1 MPNRLTHEI
10 SPYLRQHRD
19 NPVDWFPWG
28 DEAFALARATGKPI
42 LLSVGYSACHWCHV
56 MAHECFEDVETASL
70 MNELFVNI
78 KVDREERPDVDAIY
92 MDAVQA
98 MTGRGGWP
106 MTVFLTPDAKPF
118 YGGTYF
124 PKPTFIQLMNAIID
138 AWHNRRDDI
147 ENNVEALMQ
156 SLSRT
161 SRITNNTG
169 TTESTQSSL
178 IGPQHLKAAVE
189 QMRQTFDTEWG
200 GFGSAPKF
208 PSTMNLDLLLRIYLD
223 NPNAELLQILTTSL
237 DAMASG
243 GMYDHLGGG
252 FARYSVDA
260 QWLVPHFEKMLY
272 DQALLARVY
281 LHAGVALNEPRWLQI
296 ASETIDYVLRELSH
310 PDGGF
315 FCAQDADSVDELGH
329 SVEGHFYVWSRQQ
342 VVDTLP
348 QDLHEVALEWYEV
361 TEAGN
366 FEGSNILSRLHHR
379 GDLKRNSQ
387 VERARALLLESRN
400 TRSKPGLDDKILTEW
415 NGMMLATLAEG
426 AALLQR
432 PDWLAAAV
440 KNGEFLINQ
449 LCTESGTTTI
459 NRSWHQDGNPQA
471 QHAALGADLAQLV
484 DGFTRLAEATGQA
497 SWITHAKTIA
507 NKLLSDYWDVEN
519 GGIFTT
525 AHDGELL
532 IVRQKDLMDNATP
545 SANSTAAFALYR
557 LAALTGEERYAQ
569 HADQISQLLSH
580 IATSAPTAFGNLLSA
595 AHLRHRGV
603 VEVAITGNRSDLVVQ
618 LHEQWLPTVVSAWGE
633 RYDSPIWHDRK
644 DDLAYVCRQYA
655 CMAPASDAKTF
666 DEALRIALQPDRGSF
681 TNR

>member
-1 MPNRLTHEI
+1 MTNRLRHEI

-56 MAHECFEDVETASL
+56 MAHECFEDIETASL

-124 PKPTFIQLMNAIID
+124 PKPTFIQLMNAIVD

-147 ENNVEALMQ
+147 ESNIEALMQ

-169 TTESTQSSL
+169 NTQSPQSAL
-178 IGPQHLKAAVE
+178 IGQQQLNAAVE
-189 QMRQTFDTEWG
+189 QMLKTFDADWG

-208 PSTMNLDLLLRIYLD
+208 PSTMNLDLLLRVYLD

-281 LHAGVALNEPRWLQI
+281 LHAGVALNKPRWLQI
-296 ASETIDYVLRELSH
+296 ASETIDYVLRDLRH

-315 FCAQDADSVDELGH
+315 FCAQDADSVDEQGH
-329 SVEGHFYVWSRQQ
+329 SVEGHFYVWSKQQ

-348 QDLHEVALEWYEV
+348 QDLHEVALKWYEV

-379 GDLKRNSQ
+379 GDLLRNSQ

-415 NGMMLATLAEG
+415 NGMMLATLAEA

-440 KNGEFLINQ
+440 KNGEFLINK
-449 LCTESGTTTI
+449 LCTTSDSTSI
-459 NRSWHQDGNPQA
+459 KRSWHQDGNPQA

-484 DGFTRLAEATGQA
+484 DAFTRLAEATGQA

-507 NKLLSDYWDVEN
+507 NKLLSDYWDAEN
-519 GGIFTT
+519 SGIFTT
-525 AHDGELL
+525 SHTGEQL

-603 VEVAITGNRSDLVVQ
+603 VEVAITGNRPDLVAQ
-618 LHEQWLPTVVSAWGE
+618 LHAQWLPTVVIAWGE
-633 RYDSPIWHDRK
+633 RYDSPIWHDRN

-655 CMAPASDAKTF
+655 CMAPAHDAKTF
-666 DEALRIALQPDRGSF
+666 DEALRVAIQPDRV
-681 TNR
+681 

>member
-1 MPNRLTHEI
+1 
-10 SPYLRQHRD
+10 
-19 NPVDWFPWG
+19 
-28 DEAFALARATGKPI
+28 
-42 LLSVGYSACHWCHV
+42 
-56 MAHECFEDVETASL
+56 
-70 MNELFVNI
+70 
-78 KVDREERPDVDAIY
+78 
-92 MDAVQA
+92 

-124 PKPTFIQLMNAIID
+124 PKPTFIQLMNAITD
-138 AWHNRRDDI
+138 AWLNRRDDI
-147 ENNVEALMQ
+147 QNNIAALME
-156 SLSRT
+156 SLNRT
-161 SRITNNTG
+161 SRITN
-169 TTESTQSSL
+169 QSKNAEPAL
-178 IGPQHLKAAVE
+178 IGSQHLNAAVE
-189 QMRQTFDTEWG
+189 QMRQSFDVDWG

-208 PSTMNLDLLLRIYLD
+208 PSTMNLDLLLRVYLD
-223 NPNAELLQILTTSL
+223 NPNPDLLEILTTSL

-272 DQALLARVY
+272 DQALLARIY

-296 ASETIDYVLRELSH
+296 ASETIDYVLRDLCH

-315 FCAQDADSVDELGH
+315 FCAQDADSLNEHGH
-329 SVEGHFYVWSRQQ
+329 SVEGHFYVWSKQQ
-342 VVDTLP
+342 FLDALP
-348 QDLHEVALEWYEV
+348 HNLHDLALDWYEV

-366 FEGSNILSRLHHR
+366 FEGTNILSRLHHR
-379 GDLKRNSQ
+379 GDIVRNPQ

-400 TRSKPGLDDKILTEW
+400 TRLWPGLDDKVLTEW

-449 LCTESGTTTI
+449 LCTDSGSVTI
-459 NRSWHQDGNPQA
+459 KRSWHQDGTPRA

-484 DGFTRLAEATGQA
+484 DGFTRLAEATGHA
-497 SWITHAKTIA
+497 IWITHAKTVA
-507 NKLLSDYWDVEN
+507 DKLLSDYWDTEN

-525 AHDGELL
+525 PHGGEQL
-532 IVRQKDLMDNATP
+532 IVRQKDVMDNATP

-557 LAALTGEERYAQ
+557 LAGLTGEERFTL
-569 HADQISQLLSH
+569 HADQILQLLSH
-580 IATSAPTAFGNLLSA
+580 IATSAPTAFGNLLIA

-603 VEVAITGNRSDLVVQ
+603 VEIAITGNRPDLVTQ
-618 LHEQWLPTVVSAWGE
+618 LHSQWLPTVVSAWGE
-633 RYDSPIWHDRK
+633 RYDSPIWQDRK
-644 DDLAYVCRQYA
+644 DGLVYVCRQYT
-655 CMAPASDAKTF
+655 CMAPADDAKTF
-666 DEALRIALQPDRGSF
+666 DQALRVALQKTTD
-681 TNR
+681 

>member
-1 MPNRLTHEI
+1 
-10 SPYLRQHRD
+10 
-19 NPVDWFPWG
+19 
-28 DEAFALARATGKPI
+28 
-42 LLSVGYSACHWCHV
+42 
-56 MAHECFEDVETASL
+56 
-70 MNELFVNI
+70 
-78 KVDREERPDVDAIY
+78 
-92 MDAVQA
+92 
-98 MTGRGGWP
+98 
-106 MTVFLTPDAKPF
+106 
-118 YGGTYF
+118 
-124 PKPTFIQLMNAIID
+124 MNAITD

-147 ENNVEALMQ
+147 ENNVAALME

-161 SRITNNTG
+161 SRITSNSGDTK
-169 TTESTQSSL
+169 STQSAL
-178 IGPQHLKAAVE
+178 IGPQHLNAAAE
-189 QMRQTFDTEWG
+189 QMRQTFDAEWG

-223 NPNAELLQILTTSL
+223 NPNAEILQILTTSL

-296 ASETIDYVLRELSH
+296 ASETIDYVLRDLHH

-315 FCAQDADSVDELGH
+315 FCAQDADSVDDQGH
-329 SVEGHFYVWSRQQ
+329 SIEGHFYVWSRQQ

-379 GDLKRNSQ
+379 GDIKRNSA
-387 VERARALLLESRN
+387 VERARAILLESRN
-400 TRSKPGLDDKILTEW
+400 KRAWPGLDDKILTEW
-415 NGMMLATLAEG
+415 NGMMLATLAEA

-449 LCTESGTTTI
+449 LCAASGTTTI
-459 NRSWHQDGNPQA
+459 KRSWHQNGNPQA

-497 SWITHAKTIA
+497 SWISHAKTIA
-507 NKLLSDYWDVEN
+507 DKLLSDYWDAEN

-525 AHDGELL
+525 SHNGEQL

-545 SANSTAAFALYR
+545 STNSTAAFALYR

-603 VEVAITGNRSDLVVQ
+603 VEVAITGNRPDLVAQ
-618 LHEQWLPTVVSAWGE
+618 LHTQWLPTVVSAWGE

-644 DDLAYVCRQYA
+644 DDLAYVCRQYT
-655 CMAPASDAKTF
+655 CMAPAHDAKTF
-666 DEALRIALQPDRGSF
+666 DEALRVALQLDLG
-681 TNR
+681 

>member
-1 MPNRLTHEI
+1 
-10 SPYLRQHRD
+10 
-19 NPVDWFPWG
+19 
-28 DEAFALARATGKPI
+28 
-42 LLSVGYSACHWCHV
+42 
-56 MAHECFEDVETASL
+56 
-70 MNELFVNI
+70 
-78 KVDREERPDVDAIY
+78 
-92 MDAVQA
+92 VQA

-124 PKPTFIQLMNAIID
+124 PKPTFIQLMNAITD

-147 ENNVEALMQ
+147 ENNVAALME

-161 SRITNNTG
+161 SRITSNSG
-169 TTESTQSSL
+169 DSKSTQSAL
-178 IGPQHLKAAVE
+178 IGPQHLNAAAE
-189 QMRQTFDTEWG
+189 QMRQTFDAEWG

-223 NPNAELLQILTTSL
+223 NPNAEILQILTTSL

-296 ASETIDYVLRELSH
+296 ASETIDYVLRDLHH

-315 FCAQDADSVDELGH
+315 FCAQDADSVDDQGH
-329 SVEGHFYVWSRQQ
+329 SIEGHFYVWSRQQ

-379 GDLKRNSQ
+379 GDIKRNSA
-387 VERARALLLESRN
+387 VERARAILLESRN
-400 TRSKPGLDDKILTEW
+400 KRAWPGLDDKILTEW
-415 NGMMLATLAEG
+415 NGMMLATLAEA

-449 LCTESGTTTI
+449 LCAAYGTTTI
-459 NRSWHQDGNPQA
+459 KPSWHQNGNPQA

-497 SWITHAKTIA
+497 SWISHAKTIA
-507 NKLLSDYWDVEN
+507 DKLLSDYWDAEN

-525 AHDGELL
+525 SHNGEQL

-545 SANSTAAFALYR
+545 STNSTAAFALYR

-603 VEVAITGNRSDLVVQ
+603 VEVAITGNRPDLVAQ
-618 LHEQWLPTVVSAWGE
+618 LHTQWLPTVVSAWGE

-644 DDLAYVCRQYA
+644 DDLAYVCRQYT
-655 CMAPASDAKTF
+655 CMAPAHDAKTF
-666 DEALRIALQPDRGSF
+666 DEALRVALQLDLG
-681 TNR
+681 

>member
-1 MPNRLTHEI
+1 MPNRLSHEI

-28 DEAFALARATGKPI
+28 EEAFALARATDKPI

-56 MAHECFEDVETASL
+56 MAHECFEDAETASL

-98 MTGRGGWP
+98 MSGRGGWP

-124 PKPTFIQLMNAIID
+124 PKPSFIKLMNAIID
-138 AWHNRRDDI
+138 AWHNRRGDI
-147 ENNVEALMQ
+147 ESNVEALMQ

-169 TTESTQSSL
+169 NTGSTQPAL
-178 IGPQHLKAAVE
+178 IGPQHLSAAVE
-189 QMRQTFDTEWG
+189 QMRQTFDTDWG

-208 PSTMNLDLLLRIYLD
+208 PSTMNLDLLLRVYLD

-237 DAMASG
+237 DSMASG

-281 LHAGVALNEPRWLQI
+281 LHAGIALNEPRWLQI
-296 ASETIDYVLRELSH
+296 ASETIDYVLRDLCH
-310 PDGGF
+310 PGGGF
-315 FCAQDADSVDELGH
+315 FCAQDADSADEQGH
-329 SVEGHFYVWSRQQ
+329 MVEGHFYVWSQQQ
-342 VVDTLP
+342 VVDALP
-348 QDLHEVALEWYEV
+348 KDLHQVALDWYEV
-361 TEAGN
+361 TATGN
-366 FEGSNILSRLHHR
+366 FEGANILCRLQHR
-379 GDLKRNSQ
+379 GDFLRNSQ
-387 VERARALLLESRN
+387 VERARALLLASRN
-400 TRSKPGLDDKILTEW
+400 TRSKPGLDDKVLTEW
-415 NGMMLATLAEG
+415 NGMMLATLAEA

-449 LCTESGTTTI
+449 LCTESGSTRI
-459 NRSWHQDGNPQA
+459 KRSWHQDGNPQA

-484 DGFTRLAEATGQA
+484 DGFTRLAEATGHA
-497 SWITHAKTIA
+497 SWITHAKAIA
-507 NKLLSDYWDVEN
+507 DKLLSDYWDAEN

-525 AHDGELL
+525 SHTGEQL

-569 HADQISQLLSH
+569 HADQISQLLQN
-580 IATSAPTAFGNLLSA
+580 IAASAPTAFGNLLSA

-603 VEVAITGNRSDLVVQ
+603 VEVAITGDRPDLVAR
-618 LHEQWLPTVVSAWGE
+618 LHTQWLPTVVSAWGE

-644 DDLAYVCRQYA
+644 DDLAYVCRQHT
-655 CMAPASDAKTF
+655 CMAPAHDVKTF
-666 DEALRIALQPDRGSF
+666 DEALRVALQPDLG
-681 TNR
+681 

>member
-1 MPNRLTHEI
+1 MPNRLSHEI

-19 NPVDWFPWG
+19 NPVDWYPWG
-28 DEAFALARATGKPI
+28 EDAFTLARATGKPI

-124 PKPTFIQLMNAIID
+124 PKPTFIQLMNAITD
-138 AWHNRRDDI
+138 AWQNRRDDI
-147 ENNVEALMQ
+147 ENNVQALME

-161 SRITNNTG
+161 SRITNTANNANNSG
-169 TTESTQSSL
+169 DAEPSL
-178 IGPQHLKAAVE
+178 IGSQHLSAAVE
-189 QMRQTFDTEWG
+189 QMRHSFDTDWG

-208 PSTMNLDLLLRIYLD
+208 PSTMNLDLLLRVYLD
-223 NPNAELLQILTTSL
+223 NPNPELLQILTTSL

-296 ASETIDYVLRELSH
+296 ATETIDYVLRDLCH

-315 FCAQDADSVDELGH
+315 YCAQDADSVNEEGH
-329 SVEGHFYVWSRQQ
+329 SVEGHFYVWSKQQ
-342 VVDTLP
+342 VLDALP
-348 QDLHEVALEWYEV
+348 EDLHEIALEWYEV

-366 FEGSNILSRLHHR
+366 FEGTNILSRLHHR
-379 GDLKRNSQ
+379 GDLARNSQ
-387 VERARALLLESRN
+387 VERARELLLESRN
-400 TRSKPGLDDKILTEW
+400 TRSWPGLDDKVLTEW
-415 NGMMLATLAEG
+415 NGMMLATLAEA

-449 LCTESGTTTI
+449 LCTEGLTTI
-459 NRSWHQDGNPQA
+459 KRSWHQDGKPRA
-471 QHAALGADLAQLV
+471 QHAALGADLAQLI

-497 SWITHAKTIA
+497 AWIAHAKTIA
-507 NKLLSDYWDVEN
+507 DKLLSDYWDTEN

-525 AHDGELL
+525 PHDGEQL
-532 IVRQKDLMDNATP
+532 IVRQKDVMDNATP

-557 LAALTGEERYAQ
+557 LAGLTGEGRLA
-569 HADQISQLLSH
+569 HHSDQISQLLAN
-580 IATSAPTAFGNLLSA
+580 IASSAPTAFGNLLSA

-603 VEVAITGNRSDLVVQ
+603 VEIAITGDRPDLVKQ
-618 LHEQWLPTVVSAWGE
+618 LHSQWLPTVVSAWGE
-633 RYDSPIWHDRK
+633 RYDSPIWLDRK

-655 CMAPASDAKTF
+655 CMAPANDAKTF
-666 DEALRIALQPDRGSF
+666 DEALRIALQ
-681 TNR
+681 TNTR

>member
-1 MPNRLTHEI
+1 
-10 SPYLRQHRD
+10 
-19 NPVDWFPWG
+19 
-28 DEAFALARATGKPI
+28 
-42 LLSVGYSACHWCHV
+42 
-56 MAHECFEDVETASL
+56 
-70 MNELFVNI
+70 
-78 KVDREERPDVDAIY
+78 

-98 MTGRGGWP
+98 MSGRGGWP

-147 ENNVEALMQ
+147 ENNVDALMQ

-161 SRITNNTG
+161 SRITNSTSNGENT
-169 TTESTQSSL
+169 QPAL
-178 IGPQHLKAAVE
+178 IGPQHLNAAVE
-189 QMRQTFDTEWG
+189 QMRQTFDADWG

-208 PSTMNLDLLLRIYLD
+208 PSTMNLDLLLRVYLD

-281 LHAGVALNEPRWLQI
+281 LHAGVALNKPRWLQI
-296 ASETIDYVLRELSH
+296 ASETIDYVLRDLRH

-315 FCAQDADSVDELGH
+315 FCAQDADSVDEQGH
-329 SVEGHFYVWSRQQ
+329 SVEGHFYVWSKQQ

-348 QDLHEVALEWYEV
+348 QDLHEVALKWYEV

-379 GDLKRNSQ
+379 GDLLRNSQ

-400 TRSKPGLDDKILTEW
+400 TRPWPGLDDKVLTEW
-415 NGMMLATLAEG
+415 NGMMLATLAEA

-440 KNGEFLINQ
+440 KNGEFLIDQ

-459 NRSWHQDGNPQA
+459 KRSWHQDGIPQA

-484 DGFTRLAEATGQA
+484 DGFTRLAEATGQT

-507 NKLLSDYWDVEN
+507 NKLLSDYWDAEN
-519 GGIFTT
+519 SGIFTT
-525 AHDGELL
+525 SHSGEQL

-603 VEVAITGNRSDLVVQ
+603 VEVAITGNRPDLVAQ
-618 LHEQWLPTVVSAWGE
+618 LHKQWLPTVVSAWGE
-633 RYDSPIWHDRK
+633 RYDSPIWNDRN
-644 DDLAYVCRQYA
+644 DDLAYVCRQYT
-655 CMAPASDAKTF
+655 CMAPAHDAKTF
-666 DEALRIALQPDRGSF
+666 NEALRVALQPDRD
-681 TNR
+681 

>member
-1 MPNRLTHEI
+1 
-10 SPYLRQHRD
+10 
-19 NPVDWFPWG
+19 
-28 DEAFALARATGKPI
+28 
-42 LLSVGYSACHWCHV
+42 
-56 MAHECFEDVETASL
+56 
-70 MNELFVNI
+70 
-78 KVDREERPDVDAIY
+78 
-92 MDAVQA
+92 
-98 MTGRGGWP
+98 
-106 MTVFLTPDAKPF
+106 
-118 YGGTYF
+118 
-124 PKPTFIQLMNAIID
+124 MNAITD

-147 ENNVEALMQ
+147 ENNVAALME

-161 SRITNNTG
+161 SRITSNSGDTK
-169 TTESTQSSL
+169 STQSAL
-178 IGPQHLKAAVE
+178 IGPQHLNAAAE
-189 QMRQTFDTEWG
+189 QMRQTFDAEWG

-223 NPNAELLQILTTSL
+223 NPNAEILQILTTSL

-296 ASETIDYVLRELSH
+296 ASETIDYVLRDLHH

-315 FCAQDADSVDELGH
+315 FCAQDADSVDDQGH
-329 SVEGHFYVWSRQQ
+329 SIEGHFYVWSRQQ

-379 GDLKRNSQ
+379 GDIKRNSA
-387 VERARALLLESRN
+387 VERARAILLESRN
-400 TRSKPGLDDKILTEW
+400 KRAWPGLDDKILTEW
-415 NGMMLATLAEG
+415 NGMMLATLAEA

-449 LCTESGTTTI
+449 LCAASGTTTI
-459 NRSWHQDGNPQA
+459 KRSWHQNGNPQA

-497 SWITHAKTIA
+497 SWISHAKTIA
-507 NKLLSDYWDVEN
+507 DKLLSDYWDAEN

-525 AHDGELL
+525 SHYGEQL

-545 SANSTAAFALYR
+545 STNSTAAFALYR

-603 VEVAITGNRSDLVVQ
+603 VEVAITGNRPDLVAQ
-618 LHEQWLPTVVSAWGE
+618 LHTQWLPTVVSAWGE

-644 DDLAYVCRQYA
+644 DDLAYVCRQYT
-655 CMAPASDAKTF
+655 CMAPAHDAKTF
-666 DEALRIALQPDRGSF
+666 DEALRVALQLDLG
-681 TNR
+681 

>member
-1 MPNRLTHEI
+1 
-10 SPYLRQHRD
+10 
-19 NPVDWFPWG
+19 
-28 DEAFALARATGKPI
+28 
-42 LLSVGYSACHWCHV
+42 
-56 MAHECFEDVETASL
+56 MAHECFEDVETASI

-124 PKPTFIQLMNAIID
+124 PKPTFIQLMNAITD
-138 AWHNRRDDI
+138 AWINRRDDI
-147 ENNVEALMQ
+147 ENNIAALME
-156 SLSRT
+156 SLNRT
-161 SRITNNTG
+161 SRITN
-169 TTESTQSSL
+169 QSKNAEPAL
-178 IGPQHLKAAVE
+178 IGSQHLNAAVE
-189 QMRQTFDTEWG
+189 QMRQSFDVNWG

-208 PSTMNLDLLLRIYLD
+208 PSTMNLDLLLRVYLD
-223 NPNAELLQILTTSL
+223 NPNPDLLEILTTSL

-272 DQALLARVY
+272 DQALLARIY

-296 ASETIDYVLRELSH
+296 ASETIDYVLRDLCH

-315 FCAQDADSVDELGH
+315 FCAQDADSLNEHGH
-329 SVEGHFYVWSRQQ
+329 SVEGHFYVWSKQQ
-342 VVDTLP
+342 FLDALP
-348 QDLHEVALEWYEV
+348 HNLHDLALDWYEV

-366 FEGSNILSRLHHR
+366 FEGTNILSRLHHR
-379 GDLKRNSQ
+379 GDIVRNPQ

-400 TRSKPGLDDKILTEW
+400 TRLWPGLDDKVLTEW

-449 LCTESGTTTI
+449 LCTDSGSVTI
-459 NRSWHQDGNPQA
+459 KRSWHQDGTPRA

-484 DGFTRLAEATGQA
+484 DGFTRLAEATGHA
-497 SWITHAKTIA
+497 IWITHAKTVA
-507 NKLLSDYWDVEN
+507 DKLLSDYWDAEN
-519 GGIFTT
+519 GGVFTT
-525 AHDGELL
+525 AHDGEQL
-532 IVRQKDLMDNATP
+532 IVRQKDVMDNATP

-557 LAALTGEERYAQ
+557 LAGLTGEERFTL
-569 HADQISQLLSH
+569 HADQILQLLSH
-580 IATSAPTAFGNLLSA
+580 IATSAPTAFGNLLIA

-603 VEVAITGNRSDLVVQ
+603 VEIAITGNRPDLVTQ
-618 LHEQWLPTVVSAWGE
+618 LHSQWLPTVVSAWGE
-633 RYDSPIWHDRK
+633 RYDSPIWQDRK
-644 DDLAYVCRQYA
+644 DGLVYVCRQYT
-655 CMAPASDAKTF
+655 CMAPADDAKTF
-666 DEALRIALQPDRGSF
+666 DQALRVALQKP
-681 TNR
+681 TA

>member
-1 MPNRLTHEI
+1 MSNRLGREI

-19 NPVDWFPWG
+19 NPVDWYPWG
-28 DEAFALARATGKPI
+28 DEAFALARSTGKPI

-56 MAHECFEDVETASL
+56 MAHECFEDVETASI

-124 PKPTFIQLMNAIID
+124 PKPTFIQLMNAITD
-138 AWHNRRDDI
+138 AWINRRDDI
-147 ENNVEALMQ
+147 ENNIAALME
-156 SLSRT
+156 SLNRT
-161 SRITNNTG
+161 SRITN
-169 TTESTQSSL
+169 QSKNAEPAL
-178 IGPQHLKAAVE
+178 IGSQHLNAAVE
-189 QMRQTFDTEWG
+189 QMRQSFDVDWG

-208 PSTMNLDLLLRIYLD
+208 PSTMNLDLLLRVYLD
-223 NPNAELLQILTTSL
+223 NPNPDLLEILTTSL

-272 DQALLARVY
+272 DQALLARIY

-296 ASETIDYVLRELSH
+296 ASETIDYVLRDLCH

-315 FCAQDADSVDELGH
+315 FCAQDADSLNEHGH
-329 SVEGHFYVWSRQQ
+329 SVEGHFYVWSKQQ
-342 VVDTLP
+342 FLDALP
-348 QDLHEVALEWYEV
+348 HNLHDLALDWYEV

-366 FEGSNILSRLHHR
+366 FEGTNILSRLHHR
-379 GDLKRNSQ
+379 GDIVRNPQ

-400 TRSKPGLDDKILTEW
+400 TRLWPGLDDKVLTEW

-449 LCTESGTTTI
+449 LCTDSGSVTI
-459 NRSWHQDGNPQA
+459 KRSWHQDGTPRA

-484 DGFTRLAEATGQA
+484 EGFTRLAEATGHA
-497 SWITHAKTIA
+497 IWITHAKTVA
-507 NKLLSDYWDVEN
+507 DKLLSDYWDAEN
-519 GGIFTT
+519 GGVFTT
-525 AHDGELL
+525 AHDGEQL
-532 IVRQKDLMDNATP
+532 IVRQKDVMDNATP

-557 LAALTGEERYAQ
+557 LAGLTGEERFTL
-569 HADQISQLLSH
+569 HADQILQLLSH
-580 IATSAPTAFGNLLSA
+580 IATSAPTAFGNLLIA
-595 AHLRHRGV
+595 AHLRHCGV
-603 VEVAITGNRSDLVVQ
+603 VEIAITGNRPDLVTQ
-618 LHEQWLPTVVSAWGE
+618 LHSQWLPTVVSAWGE
-633 RYDSPIWHDRK
+633 RYDSPIWQDRK
-644 DDLAYVCRQYA
+644 DGLVYVCRQYT
-655 CMAPASDAKTF
+655 CMAPADDAKTF
-666 DEALRIALQPDRGSF
+666 DQALRVALQKTTD
-681 TNR
+681 

>member
-1 MPNRLTHEI
+1 
-10 SPYLRQHRD
+10 
-19 NPVDWFPWG
+19 
-28 DEAFALARATGKPI
+28 
-42 LLSVGYSACHWCHV
+42 
-56 MAHECFEDVETASL
+56 
-70 MNELFVNI
+70 
-78 KVDREERPDVDAIY
+78 
-92 MDAVQA
+92 
-98 MTGRGGWP
+98 
-106 MTVFLTPDAKPF
+106 
-118 YGGTYF
+118 
-124 PKPTFIQLMNAIID
+124 MNAITD

-147 ENNVEALMQ
+147 ENNVAALME

-161 SRITNNTG
+161 SRITSNSGDTK
-169 TTESTQSSL
+169 STQSAL
-178 IGPQHLKAAVE
+178 IGPQHLNAAAE
-189 QMRQTFDTEWG
+189 QMRQTFDAEWG

-223 NPNAELLQILTTSL
+223 NPNAEILQILTTSL

-296 ASETIDYVLRELSH
+296 ASETIDYVLRDLHH

-315 FCAQDADSVDELGH
+315 FCAQDADSVDDQGH
-329 SVEGHFYVWSRQQ
+329 SIEGHFYVWSRQQ

-379 GDLKRNSQ
+379 GDIKRNSA
-387 VERARALLLESRN
+387 VERARAILLESRN
-400 TRSKPGLDDKILTEW
+400 KRAWPGLDDKILTEW
-415 NGMMLATLAEG
+415 NGMMLATLAEA

-449 LCTESGTTTI
+449 LCAASGTTTI
-459 NRSWHQDGNPQA
+459 KRSWHQNGNPQA

-497 SWITHAKTIA
+497 SWISHAKTIA
-507 NKLLSDYWDVEN
+507 DKLLSDYWDAEN

-525 AHDGELL
+525 SHNGEQL

-545 SANSTAAFALYR
+545 STNSTAAFALYR

-603 VEVAITGNRSDLVVQ
+603 VEVAITGNRPDLVAQ
-618 LHEQWLPTVVSAWGE
+618 LHTQWLPTVVSAWGE

-644 DDLAYVCRQYA
+644 DDLAYVCRQYT
-655 CMAPASDAKTF
+655 CMAPAHDAKTF
-666 DEALRIALQPDRGSF
+666 DEALRVALQLDLS
-681 TNR
+681 

>member
-1 MPNRLTHEI
+1 MPNRLGREI

-19 NPVDWFPWG
+19 NPVDWYPWG
-28 DEAFALARATGKPI
+28 DEAFALARSTGKPI

-56 MAHECFEDVETASL
+56 MAHECFEDLETASI

-124 PKPTFIQLMNAIID
+124 PKPTFIQLMNAITD
-138 AWHNRRDDI
+138 AWLNRRDDI
-147 ENNVEALMQ
+147 QNNIAALME
-156 SLSRT
+156 SLNRT
-161 SRITNNTG
+161 SRITN
-169 TTESTQSSL
+169 QSKNAEPAL
-178 IGPQHLKAAVE
+178 IGSQHLNAAVE
-189 QMRQTFDTEWG
+189 QMRQSFDVDWG

-208 PSTMNLDLLLRIYLD
+208 PSTMNLDLLLRVYLD
-223 NPNAELLQILTTSL
+223 NPNPDLLEILTTSL

-272 DQALLARVY
+272 DQALLARIY

-296 ASETIDYVLRELSH
+296 ASETIDYVLRDLCH

-315 FCAQDADSVDELGH
+315 FCAQDADSLNEHGH
-329 SVEGHFYVWSRQQ
+329 SVEGHFYVWSKQQ
-342 VVDTLP
+342 FLDALP
-348 QDLHEVALEWYEV
+348 HNLHDLALDWYEV

-366 FEGSNILSRLHHR
+366 FEGTNILSRLHHR
-379 GDLKRNSQ
+379 GDIVRNPQ

-400 TRSKPGLDDKILTEW
+400 TRLWPGLDDKVLTEW

-449 LCTESGTTTI
+449 LCIDSGSTTI
-459 NRSWHQDGNPQA
+459 RRSWHQDGTPRA

-484 DGFTRLAEATGQA
+484 DGFTRLAEATGHA
-497 SWITHAKTIA
+497 IWITHAKTVA
-507 NKLLSDYWDVEN
+507 DKLLSDYWDAEN
-519 GGIFTT
+519 GGVFTT
-525 AHDGELL
+525 AHDGEQL
-532 IVRQKDLMDNATP
+532 IVRQKDVMDNATP

-557 LAALTGEERYAQ
+557 LAGLTGEERFTL
-569 HADQISQLLSH
+569 HADQILQLLSH
-580 IATSAPTAFGNLLSA
+580 IATSAPTAFGNLLIA
-595 AHLRHRGV
+595 AHLRHCGV
-603 VEVAITGNRSDLVVQ
+603 VEIAITGNRPDLVTQ
-618 LHEQWLPTVVSAWGE
+618 LHSQWLPTVVSAWGE
-633 RYDSPIWHDRK
+633 RYDSPIWQDRK
-644 DDLAYVCRQYA
+644 DGLVYVCRQYT
-655 CMAPASDAKTF
+655 CMAPADDAKTF
-666 DEALRIALQPDRGSF
+666 DQALRVALQKTTD
-681 TNR
+681 

>member
-138 AWHNRRDDI
+138 AWRNRRDDI
-147 ENNVEALMQ
+147 ESNIEALMQ

-169 TTESTQSSL
+169 DAAPAL
-178 IGPQHLKAAVE
+178 IGPQHLHAAVE
-189 QMRQTFDTEWG
+189 QMRQTFDTDWG

-223 NPNAELLQILTTSL
+223 NPHAELLQMLTTSL

-296 ASETIDYVLRELSH
+296 ASETIDYVLRDLRHE
-310 PDGGF
+310 DGGF

-329 SVEGHFYVWSRQQ
+329 SVEGHFYVWSKQQ
-342 VVDTLP
+342 VVDALP

-387 VERARALLLESRN
+387 VERVRALLLESRD

-449 LCTESGTTTI
+449 LCKESETTTI
-459 NRSWHQDGNPQA
+459 KRSWHQDGNPQA

-557 LAALTGEERYAQ
+557 LAALTGEERYEQ

-666 DEALRIALQPDRGSF
+666 DEALRVALQPDRGSF

>member
-1 MPNRLTHEI
+1 
-10 SPYLRQHRD
+10 
-19 NPVDWFPWG
+19 
-28 DEAFALARATGKPI
+28 
-42 LLSVGYSACHWCHV
+42 
-56 MAHECFEDVETASL
+56 
-70 MNELFVNI
+70 
-78 KVDREERPDVDAIY
+78 
-92 MDAVQA
+92 
-98 MTGRGGWP
+98 
-106 MTVFLTPDAKPF
+106 
-118 YGGTYF
+118 
-124 PKPTFIQLMNAIID
+124 
-138 AWHNRRDDI
+138 
-147 ENNVEALMQ
+147 
-156 SLSRT
+156 
-161 SRITNNTG
+161 
-169 TTESTQSSL
+169 
-178 IGPQHLKAAVE
+178 
-189 QMRQTFDTEWG
+189 MRQTFDAEWG

-223 NPNAELLQILTTSL
+223 NPNAEILQMLTTSL

-296 ASETIDYVLRELSH
+296 ASETIDYVLRDLHH

-315 FCAQDADSVDELGH
+315 FCAQDADSVDDQGH
-329 SVEGHFYVWSRQQ
+329 SIEGHFYVWSRQQ

-379 GDLKRNSQ
+379 GDIKRNSA
-387 VERARALLLESRN
+387 VERARAILLESRN
-400 TRSKPGLDDKILTEW
+400 KRAWPGLDDKILTEW
-415 NGMMLATLAEG
+415 NGMMLATLAEA

-449 LCTESGTTTI
+449 LCAASGTTTI
-459 NRSWHQDGNPQA
+459 KRSWHQNGNPQA

-497 SWITHAKTIA
+497 SWISHAKTIA
-507 NKLLSDYWDVEN
+507 DKLLSDYWDAEN

-525 AHDGELL
+525 SHNGEQL

-545 SANSTAAFALYR
+545 STNSTAAFALYR

-603 VEVAITGNRSDLVVQ
+603 VEVAITGNRPDLVAQ
-618 LHEQWLPTVVSAWGE
+618 LHTQWLPTVVSAWGE

-644 DDLAYVCRQYA
+644 DDLAYVCRQYT
-655 CMAPASDAKTF
+655 CMAPAHDAKTF
-666 DEALRIALQPDRGSF
+666 DEALRVALQLDLG
-681 TNR
+681 

>member
-1 MPNRLTHEI
+1 MSNRLSHEI

-28 DEAFALARATGKPI
+28 DEAFALARAIGKPI

-56 MAHECFEDVETASL
+56 MAHECFEDVETASI

-147 ENNVEALMQ
+147 ESNIEALMQ

-169 TTESTQSSL
+169 NIESTQSAL
-178 IGPQHLKAAVE
+178 IGLQHLNVAVE
-189 QMRQTFDTEWG
+189 QMRQTFDNDWG

-208 PSTMNLDLLLRIYLD
+208 PSTMNLDLLLRVYLD

-296 ASETIDYVLRELSH
+296 ASETIDYVLRDLCH

-315 FCAQDADSVDELGH
+315 FCAQDADSVDEQGH

-348 QDLHEVALEWYEV
+348 LDLHEVALEWYEV

-379 GDLKRNSQ
+379 GDLLRNSQ

-400 TRSKPGLDDKILTEW
+400 TRPWPGLDDKILTEW
-415 NGMMLATLAEG
+415 NGMMLATLAEA

-449 LCTESGTTTI
+449 LCTESGSTTI
-459 NRSWHQDGNPQA
+459 KRSWHQNGNPQA

-507 NKLLSDYWDVEN
+507 NKLLSDYWDAE
-519 GGIFTT
+519 
-525 AHDGELL
+525 
-532 IVRQKDLMDNATP
+532 
-545 SANSTAAFALYR
+545 
-557 LAALTGEERYAQ
+557 
-569 HADQISQLLSH
+569 
-580 IATSAPTAFGNLLSA
+580 
-595 AHLRHRGV
+595 
-603 VEVAITGNRSDLVVQ
+603 
-618 LHEQWLPTVVSAWGE
+618 
-633 RYDSPIWHDRK
+633 
-644 DDLAYVCRQYA
+644 
-655 CMAPASDAKTF
+655 
-666 DEALRIALQPDRGSF
+666 
-681 TNR
+681 

>member
-1 MPNRLTHEI
+1 
-10 SPYLRQHRD
+10 
-19 NPVDWFPWG
+19 
-28 DEAFALARATGKPI
+28 
-42 LLSVGYSACHWCHV
+42 
-56 MAHECFEDVETASL
+56 
-70 MNELFVNI
+70 
-78 KVDREERPDVDAIY
+78 
-92 MDAVQA
+92 
-98 MTGRGGWP
+98 
-106 MTVFLTPDAKPF
+106 
-118 YGGTYF
+118 
-124 PKPTFIQLMNAIID
+124 
-138 AWHNRRDDI
+138 
-147 ENNVEALMQ
+147 MQ

-161 SRITNNTG
+161 SRITNSTSNGENT
-169 TTESTQSSL
+169 QPAL
-178 IGPQHLKAAVE
+178 IGPQHLNAAVE
-189 QMRQTFDTEWG
+189 QMHQTFDADWG

-208 PSTMNLDLLLRIYLD
+208 PSTMNLDLLLRVYLD

-281 LHAGVALNEPRWLQI
+281 LHAGVALNKPRWLQI
-296 ASETIDYVLRELSH
+296 ASETIDYVLRDLRH

-315 FCAQDADSVDELGH
+315 FCAQDADSVDEHGH

-366 FEGSNILSRLHHR
+366 FEGTNILSRLHHR
-379 GDLKRNSQ
+379 GDLKRNSE

-400 TRSKPGLDDKILTEW
+400 TRPWPGLDDKVLTEW
-415 NGMMLATLAEG
+415 NGMMLATLAEA

-459 NRSWHQDGNPQA
+459 KRSWHQDGNPQA

-484 DGFTRLAEATGQA
+484 DGFTRLAEATGQS

-507 NKLLSDYWDVEN
+507 NKLLSDYWDAEN
-519 GGIFTT
+519 SGIFTT
-525 AHDGELL
+525 SHTGEQL

-569 HADQISQLLSH
+569 HADQISKLLSH

-603 VEVAITGNRSDLVVQ
+603 VEVAVTGNRPDLVAQ
-618 LHEQWLPTVVSAWGE
+618 LHAQWLPTVVSAWGE
-633 RYDSPIWHDRK
+633 RYDSPIWHDRN

-655 CMAPASDAKTF
+655 CMAPAHDAKTF
-666 DEALRIALQPDRGSF
+666 DEALRVALQPDRV
-681 TNR
+681 

>member
-1 MPNRLTHEI
+1 MPNRLRHEI

-28 DEAFALARATGKPI
+28 EEAFALSRATGKPI

-56 MAHECFEDVETASL
+56 MAHECFEDVETASI

-106 MTVFLTPDAKPF
+106 MTVFLTPDTKPF

-124 PKPTFIQLMNAIID
+124 PKPTFIKLMNAITD
-138 AWHNRRDDI
+138 AWINRRDDI
-147 ENNVEALMQ
+147 ENNVAVLLE

-169 TTESTQSSL
+169 DVAPTL
-178 IGPQHLKAAVE
+178 IGPQHFNAAVE
-189 QMRQTFDTEWG
+189 QMRQTFDAEWG

-223 NPNAELLQILTTSL
+223 NPNPELLQILTTSL

-296 ASETIDYVLRELSH
+296 ASETLDYVLRDLCH

-315 FCAQDADSVDELGH
+315 FCAQDADSLDEQGH

-342 VVDTLP
+342 VVNTLP
-348 QDLHEVALEWYEV
+348 QDLREVALEWYGV

-379 GDLKRNSQ
+379 GDLLRNSD
-387 VERARALLLESRN
+387 VERARVLLLESRN
-400 TRSKPGLDDKILTEW
+400 TRPWPGLDDKILTEW

-449 LCTESGTTTI
+449 LCTESETTTI
-459 NRSWHQDGNPQA
+459 KRSWHQDGNPQA

-507 NKLLSDYWDVEN
+507 DKLLTNYWDAEN

-525 AHDGELL
+525 AHDGEQL

-557 LAALTGEERYAQ
+557 LAALTGEERYQQ

-595 AHLRHRGV
+595 AHLRYRGA
-603 VEVAITGNRSDLVVQ
+603 VEVAITGNRPDLVAQ
-618 LHEQWLPTVVSAWGE
+618 LHTQWLPTVVTAWGE
-633 RYDSPIWHDRK
+633 HYDSPIWNDRK
-644 DDLAYVCRQYA
+644 DDHAYVCRQYA
-655 CMAPASDAKTF
+655 CMAPAHDAKTF
-666 DEALRIALQPDRGSF
+666 DKALRIALKPDLGEF

>member
-1 MPNRLTHEI
+1 MPNRLGREI

-19 NPVDWFPWG
+19 NPVDWYPWG
-28 DEAFALARATGKPI
+28 DEAFALARSTGKPI

-56 MAHECFEDVETASL
+56 MAHECFEDVETASI

-124 PKPTFIQLMNAIID
+124 PKPTFIQLMNAITD
-138 AWHNRRDDI
+138 AWINRRDDI
-147 ENNVEALMQ
+147 ENNIAALME
-156 SLSRT
+156 SLNRT
-161 SRITNNTG
+161 SRITNQSRNT
-169 TTESTQSSL
+169 EPAL
-178 IGPQHLKAAVE
+178 IGSQHLNAAVE
-189 QMRQTFDTEWG
+189 QMRQSFDVDWG

-208 PSTMNLDLLLRIYLD
+208 PSTMNLDLLLRVYLD
-223 NPNAELLQILTTSL
+223 NPNPDLLEILTTSL

-272 DQALLARVY
+272 DQALLARIY

-296 ASETIDYVLRELSH
+296 ASETIDYVLRDLCH
-310 PDGGF
+310 TDGGF
-315 FCAQDADSVDELGH
+315 FCAQDADSLNEHGH
-329 SVEGHFYVWSRQQ
+329 SVEGHFYVWSKQQ
-342 VVDTLP
+342 FLDALP
-348 QDLHEVALEWYEV
+348 HDLHDLALDWYEV

-366 FEGSNILSRLHHR
+366 FEGTNILSRLHHR
-379 GDLKRNSQ
+379 GDLMRNPQ

-400 TRSKPGLDDKILTEW
+400 TRLWPGLDDKVLTEW

-449 LCTESGTTTI
+449 LCTDSGSVTI
-459 NRSWHQDGNPQA
+459 KRSWHQDGTPRA

-484 DGFTRLAEATGQA
+484 DGFTRLAEATGHA
-497 SWITHAKTIA
+497 IWITRAKTVA
-507 NKLLSDYWDVEN
+507 DKLLSDYWDTEN

-525 AHDGELL
+525 PHGGEQL
-532 IVRQKDLMDNATP
+532 IVRQKDVMDNATP

-557 LAALTGEERYAQ
+557 LAGLTGEERFTL
-569 HADQISQLLSH
+569 HADQILQLLSH
-580 IATSAPTAFGNLLSA
+580 IATSAPTAFGNLLIA
-595 AHLRHRGV
+595 AHLRHCGV
-603 VEVAITGNRSDLVVQ
+603 VEIAITGNRPDLVTQ
-618 LHEQWLPTVVSAWGE
+618 LHSQWLPTVVSAWGE
-633 RYDSPIWHDRK
+633 RYDSPIWQDRK
-644 DDLAYVCRQYA
+644 DGLVYVCRQYT
-655 CMAPASDAKTF
+655 CMAPADDAKTF
-666 DEALRIALQPDRGSF
+666 DQALRVALQKTTD
-681 TNR
+681 

>member
-1 MPNRLTHEI
+1 MPNRLGREI

-19 NPVDWFPWG
+19 NPVDWYPWG
-28 DEAFALARATGKPI
+28 DEAFALARSTGKPI

-56 MAHECFEDVETASL
+56 MAHECFEDLETASI

-124 PKPTFIQLMNAIID
+124 PKPTFIQLLNAITD
-138 AWHNRRDDI
+138 AWLNRRDDI
-147 ENNVEALMQ
+147 QNNIAALME
-156 SLSRT
+156 SLNRT
-161 SRITNNTG
+161 SRITN
-169 TTESTQSSL
+169 QSKNAEPAL
-178 IGPQHLKAAVE
+178 IGSQHLNAAVE
-189 QMRQTFDTEWG
+189 QMRQSFDVDWG

-208 PSTMNLDLLLRIYLD
+208 PSTMNLDLLLRVYLD
-223 NPNAELLQILTTSL
+223 NPNPDLLEILTTSL

-272 DQALLARVY
+272 DQALLARIY

-296 ASETIDYVLRELSH
+296 ASETIDYVLRDLCH

-315 FCAQDADSVDELGH
+315 FCAQDADSLNEHGH
-329 SVEGHFYVWSRQQ
+329 SVEGHFYVWSKQQ
-342 VVDTLP
+342 FLDALP
-348 QDLHEVALEWYEV
+348 HNMHDLALDWYEV

-366 FEGSNILSRLHHR
+366 FEGTNILSRLHHR
-379 GDLKRNSQ
+379 GDIVRNPQ

-400 TRSKPGLDDKILTEW
+400 TRLWPGLDDKVLTEW

-449 LCTESGTTTI
+449 LCTDSGSVTI
-459 NRSWHQDGNPQA
+459 KRSWHQDGTPRA

-484 DGFTRLAEATGQA
+484 DGFTRLAEATGHA
-497 SWITHAKTIA
+497 IWITHAKTVA
-507 NKLLSDYWDVEN
+507 DKLLSDYWDTEN

-525 AHDGELL
+525 PHGGEQL
-532 IVRQKDLMDNATP
+532 IVRQKDVMDNATP

-557 LAALTGEERYAQ
+557 LAGLTGEERFTL
-569 HADQISQLLSH
+569 HADQILQLLSH
-580 IATSAPTAFGNLLSA
+580 IATSAPTAFGNLLIA

-603 VEVAITGNRSDLVVQ
+603 VEIAITGNRPDLVTQ
-618 LHEQWLPTVVSAWGE
+618 LHSQWLPTVVSAWGE
-633 RYDSPIWHDRK
+633 RYDSPIWQDRK
-644 DDLAYVCRQYA
+644 DGLVYVCRQYT
-655 CMAPASDAKTF
+655 CMAPADDAKTF
-666 DEALRIALQPDRGSF
+666 NQALRVALQKTTD
-681 TNR
+681 

>member
-1 MPNRLTHEI
+1 
-10 SPYLRQHRD
+10 
-19 NPVDWFPWG
+19 
-28 DEAFALARATGKPI
+28 
-42 LLSVGYSACHWCHV
+42 
-56 MAHECFEDVETASL
+56 
-70 MNELFVNI
+70 
-78 KVDREERPDVDAIY
+78 
-92 MDAVQA
+92 
-98 MTGRGGWP
+98 
-106 MTVFLTPDAKPF
+106 
-118 YGGTYF
+118 
-124 PKPTFIQLMNAIID
+124 
-138 AWHNRRDDI
+138 
-147 ENNVEALMQ
+147 
-156 SLSRT
+156 
-161 SRITNNTG
+161 
-169 TTESTQSSL
+169 
-178 IGPQHLKAAVE
+178 
-189 QMRQTFDTEWG
+189 
-200 GFGSAPKF
+200 
-208 PSTMNLDLLLRIYLD
+208 
-223 NPNAELLQILTTSL
+223 
-237 DAMASG
+237 
-243 GMYDHLGGG
+243 
-252 FARYSVDA
+252 
-260 QWLVPHFEKMLY
+260 MLY

-281 LHAGVALNEPRWLQI
+281 LHAGVALNKPRWLQI
-296 ASETIDYVLRELSH
+296 ASETIDYVLRDLRH

-315 FCAQDADSVDELGH
+315 FCAQDADSADEHGH
-329 SVEGHFYVWSRQQ
+329 MVEGHFYVWSKQQ
-342 VVDTLP
+342 VVDALP

-379 GDLKRNSQ
+379 GDLLRNSQ

-400 TRSKPGLDDKILTEW
+400 TRPWPGLDDKVLTEW
-415 NGMMLATLAEG
+415 NGMMLATLAEA

-459 NRSWHQDGNPQA
+459 KRSWHQDGIPQA

-507 NKLLSDYWDVEN
+507 NKLLSDYWDAEN
-519 GGIFTT
+519 SGIFTT
-525 AHDGELL
+525 SHSGEQL

-603 VEVAITGNRSDLVVQ
+603 VEVAITGNRPDLVAQ
-618 LHEQWLPTVVSAWGE
+618 LHKQWLPTVVSAWGE

-644 DDLAYVCRQYA
+644 DDLAYVCRQYT
-655 CMAPASDAKTF
+655 CMVPAHDAETF
-666 DEALRIALQPDRGSF
+666 DKALQLALQPDRG
-681 TNR
+681 